1 MVQEAKSPEK
11 EESHNENSYPRS
23 KKILTKHMEQILVQA
38 QTRIITGQQKDTKK
52 RGPSVRKVAR
62 LTLQQ
67 KEALEDL
74 Y

>member
-11 EESHNENSYPRS
+11 EESHNENSYPS

-52 RGPSVRKVAR
+52 RGPSIRKVAR